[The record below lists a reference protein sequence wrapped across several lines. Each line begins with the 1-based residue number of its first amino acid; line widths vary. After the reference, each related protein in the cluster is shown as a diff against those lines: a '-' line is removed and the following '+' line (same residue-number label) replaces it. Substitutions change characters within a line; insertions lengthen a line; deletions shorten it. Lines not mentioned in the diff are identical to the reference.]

1 MDTIDT
7 TILVE
12 DTNGKPLLWLE
23 TDANGN
29 TKLNDVSG
37 RAVQRWMLGCDMK
50 RWPFT
55 VTWFRDDLRPG
66 DWETWCKDDFRIDI
80 HQWWVSMRESSRCW
94 TAHLDVWGFS
104 REYAY
109 DYLVNRIEPGML
121 IKDEDEDED
130 EDEDDLLTAIHLAL
144 DLLNNC
150 TEDDEQDAIRAACG
164 ILRSAAVTAE
174 RGQ

>member
-1 MDTIDT
+1 MDDAIDDIIDM

-55 VTWFRDDLRPG
+55 VTWFREDLRPG
-66 DWETWCKDDFRIDI
+66 DWDTWCKDDFRIDSD
-80 HQWWVSMRESSRCW
+80 VPDGAV
-94 TAHLDVWGFS
+94 AHIYVWGFS

-121 IKDEDEDED
+121 IKDEDEYE
-130 EDEDDLLTAIHLAL
+130 
-144 DLLNNC
+144 
-150 TEDDEQDAIRAACG
+150 
-164 ILRSAAVTAE
+164 
-174 RGQ
+174 